1 MGDYLVSVLQANV
14 GNKLTVEL
22 ANGLIQAIEKKHH
35 ELVATAVNEASQLTG
50 SEEAEKD
57 VA

>member
-1 MGDYLVSVLQANV
+1 MGDFLVSVLQANV
-14 GNKLTVEL
+14 GNKLTIEL

-35 ELVATAVNEASQLTG
+35 ELVATAVSEASQLDA
-50 SEEAEKD
+50 SEEVASD

>member
-1 MGDYLVSVLQANV
+1 MGDFLVSVLQANV
-14 GNKLTVEL
+14 GNKLTIEL

-35 ELVATAVNEASQLTG
+35 ELVATAVAEVNQVEPL
-50 SEEAEKD
+50 EEAEED